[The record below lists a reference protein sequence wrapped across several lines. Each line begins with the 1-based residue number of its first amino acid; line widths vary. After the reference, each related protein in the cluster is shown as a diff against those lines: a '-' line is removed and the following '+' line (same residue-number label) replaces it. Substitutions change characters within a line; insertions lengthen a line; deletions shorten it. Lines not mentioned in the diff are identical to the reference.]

1 MGRIKM
7 KRIIVLSIVLTAI
20 LISSSTP
27 LMQKAKKS
35 GLEPIPKD
43 SKELLKMID
52 PNKMLTSKR
61 IQLGRMLY
69 FEPRISKSG
78 LISCNW
84 CHNLGLGGV
93 DGVPKAI
100 GHKWRG
106 NPMHLNS
113 PTVYNAVFEKRQFWD
128 GRSPSLEDQAKGPIQ
143 APPEMAATQ
152 ELVEKRINSIPEY
165 VKLFKE
171 AYGDNV
177 KIDFDKIATTIALFE
192 RTLVTPS
199 RYDDYLNGN
208 DKALTKEE
216 KEGLEIFIDK
226 GCTTCH
232 KGVALGG
239 EMQPFELRDKY
250 KFKKVGG
257 FSGNGSG
264 MIKAPTL
271 RNITETAPYFHNGM
285 IWDLKDA
292 IKEMSHI
299 QVGFKVKSKDK
310 SGKMNIEVAP
320 INLSKNDVEKIRV
333 FFNSL
338 EGKKPKVIYPQLP
351 KSTLKTPKPE
361 TE

>member
-1 MGRIKM
+1 M
-7 KRIIVLSIVLTAI
+7 KLFITLLIIFPSLLV
-20 LISSSTP
+20 SSSTP
-27 LMQKAKKS
+27 LMKKAKKN
-35 GLEPIPKD
+35 GLIPIPNSSAK
-43 SKELLKMID
+43 LLKMID
-52 PNKMLTSKR
+52 PNNLLSTKK
-61 IQLGRMLY
+61 IELGKMLY

-93 DGVPKAI
+93 DGVSKAI
-100 GHKWRG
+100 GHQWRG

-113 PTVYNAVFEKRQFWD
+113 PTVYNAVFAKRQFWD
-128 GRSPSLEDQAKGPIQ
+128 GRSPTLEDQAKGPIQ

-152 ELVEKRINSIPEY
+152 ALVEKRINSIPEY

-171 AYGDNV
+171 AYGEDV

-199 RYDDYLNGN
+199 RYDDFLNGN
-208 DKALTKEE
+208 KNALTKGE

-239 EMQPFELRDKY
+239 DMQPFELRDKY
-250 KFKKVGG
+250 KHREIGG
-257 FSGNGSG
+257 FRGNEHG

-271 RNITETAPYFHNGM
+271 RNITQTAPYFHNGM
-285 IWDLKDA
+285 IWNLRDA

-320 INLSKNDVEKIRV
+320 IKLSNNEVDKIML
-333 FFNSL
+333 FFNAL
-338 EGKKPKVIYPQLP
+338 EGRKPEIIYPQLP
-351 KSTLKTPKPE
+351 KSTPKTPKPN
-361 TE
+361 TK

>member
-1 MGRIKM
+1 M
-7 KRIIVLSIVLTAI
+7 KKSITLLVALTAL

-27 LMQKAKKS
+27 LMQKAKRS
-35 GLEPIPKD
+35 GLAPIPND
-43 SKELLKMID
+43 PKELLKLID
-52 PNKMLTSKR
+52 PNKQLTSKR

-84 CHNLGLGGV
+84 CHKLSLGGV
-93 DGVPKAI
+93 DGIPRAI
-100 GHKWRG
+100 GHMWRG
-106 NPMHLNS
+106 NPLHLNS
-113 PTVYNAVFEKRQFWD
+113 PTVYNAVFAKRQFWD
-128 GRSPSLEDQAKGPIQ
+128 GRSSSLEDQAKGPIQ
-143 APPEMAATQ
+143 APQEMAATQ
-152 ELVEKRINSIPEY
+152 ELVAKRINSIPEY

-177 KIDFDKIATTIALFE
+177 KIDFNKIATTIALFE

-232 KGVALGG
+232 KGIALGG
-239 EMQPFELRDKY
+239 DMQPFELRDKY

-271 RNITETAPYFHNGM
+271 RNITQTAPYFHNGM

-292 IKEMSHI
+292 IREMSHI

-320 INLSKNDVEKIRV
+320 INLSENDVDKIRK
-333 FFNSL
+333 FFNAL
-338 EGKKPKVIYPQLP
+338 EGRKPKIIYPELP
-351 KSTLKTPKPE
+351 KSTLKTPKPITKE
-361 TE
+361 

>member
-1 MGRIKM
+1 MIK
-7 KRIIVLSIVLTAI
+7 RFILLISVSTA
-20 LISSSTP
+20 LFSSSTE
-27 LMQKAKKS
+27 LIKKAKEN
-35 GLEPIPKD
+35 GLVPIPNN
-43 SKELLKMID
+43 SAQLLKMID
-52 PNKMLTSKR
+52 PNNLLTTKR
-61 IQLGRMLY
+61 VELGKMLY

-100 GHKWRG
+100 GHKWNG

-113 PTVYNAVFEKRQFWD
+113 PTVYNAVFAKRQFWD

-171 AYGDNV
+171 AYGDDV

-199 RYDDYLNGN
+199 RYDDFLNGN
-208 DKALTKEE
+208 KNALTKEE
-216 KEGLEIFIDK
+216 QEGLEIFIDK

-239 EMQPFELRDKY
+239 DMQPFELREKY
-250 KFKKVGG
+250 KHRKVGG
-257 FSGNGSG
+257 FSGNAKG

-285 IWDLKDA
+285 IWNLRDA

-299 QVGFKVKSKDK
+299 QVGFKVKNKDK
-310 SGKMNIEVAP
+310 SGKMDIEVAP
-320 INLSKNDVEKIRV
+320 IELSKNDVDKIML
-333 FFNSL
+333 FFNAL
-338 EGKKPKVIYPQLP
+338 EGRKPKIVYPQLP
-351 KSTLKTPKPE
+351 KSTLNTPQPE